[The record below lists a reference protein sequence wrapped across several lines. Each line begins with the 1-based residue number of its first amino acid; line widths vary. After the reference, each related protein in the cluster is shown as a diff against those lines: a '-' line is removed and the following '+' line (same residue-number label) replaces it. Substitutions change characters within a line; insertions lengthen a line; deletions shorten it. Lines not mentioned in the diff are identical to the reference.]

1 MLFMSRLVL
10 VDRNVEIWTVKLL
23 IDFRGSHLSPDM
35 HSGLLDLKN
44 FDNIQDIN
52 LDAFD
57 VIGIDETGH
66 FLDQLH

>member
-1 MLFMSRLVL
+1 
-10 VDRNVEIWTVKLL
+10 
-23 IDFRGSHLSPDM
+23 M

-57 VIGIDETGH
+57 VIGIDETSH
-66 FLDQLH
+66 FLDQLHQNFDNMFTEK